1 MRYLGVTIIS
11 PHKGPNTTSR
21 VAQLCWTC
29 PADSMLGIREEFGDG
44 IWTRS
49 ILLSYPAHHHIILY
63 IICIYFS
70 VVFIDTWMDVYFTI
84 QWYAGHRAQN
94 RCIYSLKRHW
104 GWSSSMLEVWDFLFE
119 FWATLWQFLRL
130 TPDCAKG
137 SFLTRIWRLYV
148 VPRIEPKPATLKA
161 SALSHCI
168 IALTLCWI
176 FKEYLLLRTVWLSI
190 IRPGIHFKHLE
201 GLLASSGM

>member
-104 GWSSSMLEVWDFLFE
+104 GWSSPMLDVWGFCLSFG
-119 FWATLWQFLRL
+119 
-130 TPDCAKG
+130 PPSG
-137 SFLTRIWRLYV
+137 S
-148 VPRIEPKPATLKA
+148 PQG
-161 SALSHCI
+161 
-168 IALTLCWI
+168 
-176 FKEYLLLRTVWLSI
+176 LLLTVLRDHFWL
-190 IRPGIHFKHLE
+190 GFGDCMWCQE
-201 GLLASSGM
+201 